1 MKWCNEFHRLA
12 HFAKTQ
18 LHAAYS
24 AFTHGIISQYTYFMR
39 MIPGMNEFKKPVDDV
54 IRLELLST
62 LLNSI
67 IPEVDCQLYS
77 LPLHHGGLRIPTLS
91 EIAEFQFEVSQAIT
105 SYNTDSHYT
114 HDHTG

>member
-1 MKWCNEFHRLA
+1 
-12 HFAKTQ
+12 
-18 LHAAYS
+18 
-24 AFTHGIISQYTYFMR
+24 MR

-77 LPLHHGGLRIPTLS
+77 LPLHHGGLEILTLS
-91 EIAEFQFEVSQAIT
+91 EIAEFQFEASQAIT
-105 SYNTDSHYT
+105 SYNTASHYT
-114 HDHTG
+114 HAHTG